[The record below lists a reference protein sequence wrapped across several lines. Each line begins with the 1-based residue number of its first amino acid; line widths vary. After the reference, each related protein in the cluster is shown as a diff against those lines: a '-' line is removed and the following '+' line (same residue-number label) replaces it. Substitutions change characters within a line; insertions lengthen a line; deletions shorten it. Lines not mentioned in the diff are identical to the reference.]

1 MQENQTRVDGYQPYV
16 KVVEMKQIKLILKD
30 KELTSLEDSDEFEV
44 IVYDYDLDD
53 YENIDPDLIQTDING
68 EQFIEL
74 IV

>member
-1 MQENQTRVDGYQPYV
+1 
-16 KVVEMKQIKLILKD
+16 MKQIKLVMKN